1 MVVLYGFGTDIVVLL
16 LLWFVVVVCCCG
28 LLADLGLSEIQMTA
42 CFDVLRSPTH
52 NGINYQ
58 DFTSALQ
65 NRRDSIII

>member
-16 LLWFVVVVCCCG
+16 LVVCCCG
-28 LLADLGLSEIQMTA
+28 LFLADLGLSEIQMTA